1 MKLRT
6 LVFSVLA
13 VAGVIFWF
21 QTNNGAKETDQ
32 PKTVAREWVKPI
44 KLNQANGKPET
55 KYAERKA
62 AKHDL
67 PGMGLKPTASTVT
80 RMATVK
86 QMPPAG
92 KPTAPSFTE
101 ADSPERPAVGTAE
114 APKTVLPENWAE
126 ITQAAIAEPDPQLRG
141 EAIQNLSL
149 YGKTTEA
156 IAVLTEVSVADPDPS
171 NREKAVQALW
181 NSAADNLDS
190 MDDLKNQLEKS
201 TADPDP
207 IVADL
212 ATKAIADLERLA
224 KRRGRGN

>member
-6 LVFSVLA
+6 LVFSALA
-13 VAGVIFWF
+13 VASVIFWF

-32 PKTVAREWVKPI
+32 PKTVARGQVKPT
-44 KLNQANGKPET
+44 KPNQASGKPET
-55 KYAERKA
+55 RYLENKA

-67 PGMGLKPTASTVT
+67 AVTQTKPTAST
-80 RMATVK
+80 ATTMDTTNQKALV
-86 QMPPAG
+86 
-92 KPTAPSFTE
+92 APNE
-101 ADSPERPAVGTAE
+101 ARLTNEANNSAEGSAE
-114 APKTVLPENWAE
+114 APKTELPENWAE

-149 YGKTTEA
+149 YGNTEA
-156 IAVLTEVSVADPDPS
+156 IAVLTEVSVADPDPN

-190 MDDLKNQLEKS
+190 DDLKSQLEKS
-201 TADPDP
+201 RNDSDPF
-207 IVADL
+207 VAEL
-212 ATKAIADLERLA
+212 ATKAIADLEHLA